1 MLIELQVAAFESKSH
16 DFPAPVVGAI
26 GTSIPTSADI
36 HMYADPETQWTQFP
50 RLYVACEGLQGG
62 ENVPMANQAMMEA
75 KKKVDGGSESHYHRK
90 MRDNAQG
97 ARIRK
102 LGFAK
107 DDVQRTREYTVQELY
122 PRLLY
127 TFSHVVVF
135 VLYNER

>member
-1 MLIELQVAAFESKSH
+1 MLIELQGAALESESH
-16 DFPAPVVGAI
+16 GYPAPVVGAI
-26 GTSIPTSADI
+26 GTSVPTSADI
-36 HMYADPETQWTQFP
+36 HMYADPKTQWTQFP
-50 RLYVACEGLQGG
+50 RLYVDCEGLQGG
-62 ENVPMANQAMMEA
+62 ENMPMANQVMMEA
-75 KKKVDGGSESHYHRK
+75 KKKVESDFESHYHRK
-90 MRDNAQG
+90 IRDNAQG